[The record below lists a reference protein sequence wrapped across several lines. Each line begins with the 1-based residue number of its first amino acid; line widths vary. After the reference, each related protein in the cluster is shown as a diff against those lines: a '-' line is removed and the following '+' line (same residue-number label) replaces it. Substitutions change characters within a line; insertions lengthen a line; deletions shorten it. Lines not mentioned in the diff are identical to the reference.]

1 MCACK
6 AARLCGRLVIV
17 RGIKRVSEFWL
28 PQNMN
33 LAMVHC
39 NHGALRRRTIRFSGI
54 ICAGLFVC
62 ALQGAAKEPG
72 KVHQSVVRNGV
83 LPTSDGLT
91 LRVKTDLG
99 SVEIQALPPD
109 AAPQVRYTVN
119 LETDAAGNTGKG
131 LLEAYAL
138 ATSSNP
144 AGVELTGN
152 LPPHNNQAQFWVQY
166 VISVPANYSVEIS
179 TGAGDIQTSDIGG
192 RVLLQTEGGNVT
204 TGRIRFRGIQHAAD
218 APVAKINSQGGH
230 IKVQDVSG
238 DLDAFT
244 AGGHI
249 MVGNIAGNAKLRTG
263 GGHIRAGKIKGTAQL
278 ETDGGNITVGEAG
291 AFVAVRT
298 GGGQIDFGEVHGS
311 VHAQTGGG
319 GIRVIS
325 VAGPMEVETSGGS
338 ICLTRIRNTVRAET
352 GDGTITAW
360 INPES
365 GDRARPARLP
375 GPSQLATGTGDIV
388 VFLPRD
394 IAATIDATVQNGGL
408 QRIEADP
415 SFPLNLQLRADGQAH
430 AMGTLNGGG
439 AILHLRTTTGKIKLQ
454 YLDED
459 LPLRETL
466 LQEQRSRI
474 AQKLNEAGY
483 EEVTVS
489 SQMAIPRSGDAG
501 PGTEESKSEWQ
512 SWVSRFEITF
522 LGGMHEDPDE
532 FKKHLL
538 NSPPPDYPQLAKR
551 AGVQGVVR
559 LQVKLKTDGS
569 LSVEKVLEGEPAL
582 VEAATAAIQQWRATP
597 EQFGGR
603 KVDVISTVTF
613 NFQLR

>member
-1 MCACK
+1 
-6 AARLCGRLVIV
+6 
-17 RGIKRVSEFWL
+17 
-28 PQNMN
+28 
-33 LAMVHC
+33 MVYYH
-39 NHGALRRRTIRFSGI
+39 HRTVQRRTPLWCGI
-54 ICAGLFVC
+54 IFAGLVVC
-62 ALQGAAKEPG
+62 SAPAATKDRG
-72 KVHQSVVRNGV
+72 KIHQSVVRTGTFA
-83 LPTSDGLT
+83 TSEGLT
-91 LRVKTDLG
+91 LRLRTDLG
-99 SVEIQALPPD
+99 SVEIKTLPPD
-109 AAPQVRYTVN
+109 APPQVRYTVN
-119 LETDAAGNTGKG
+119 LDTDAAGNGGKN
-131 LLEAYAL
+131 LLESYSL
-138 ATSSNP
+138 AAFANP
-144 AGVELTGN
+144 AGIELTGN

-166 VISVPANYSVEIS
+166 IISVPANYSVDVS

-192 RVLLQTEGGNVT
+192 RIFLQTAGGNVT
-204 TGRIRFRGIQHAAD
+204 TGRVSFRGIPHAAD
-218 APVAKINSQGGH
+218 SPVAKIESQGGH
-230 IKVQDVSG
+230 IRVQDVSG

-249 MVGNIAGNAKLRTG
+249 MVGNIGGNAKLHTG

-291 AFVAVRT
+291 AFVTVRT

-311 VHAQTGGG
+311 VRAQTGGG

-365 GDRARPARLP
+365 GDHARPARLP

-388 VFLPRD
+388 VFLPRN
-394 IAATIDATVQNGGL
+394 ISATIDATVQNGGV

-415 SFPLNLQLRADGQAH
+415 SFPLNKQIRPDGQAH

-439 AILHLRTTTGKIKLQ
+439 AVLRLRTTTGKIRLQ

-459 LPLRETL
+459 VALRETL

-489 SQMAIPRSGDAG
+489 SQPAIPHPGDASPDTG
-501 PGTEESKSEWQ
+501 ETRSEWQ

-532 FKKHLL
+532 FKKHLV

-559 LQVKLKTDGS
+559 LQVRLKTDGS
-569 LSVEKVLEGEPAL
+569 LAVDKVLEGEPAL